1 MLMLGGIG
9 STSGMIIGAI
19 LVTILPELLRFMG
32 DYYQLVF
39 YGIALLLLLVY
50 PLGLSHLFSQLKKK
64 AAAFF
69 AGLEENAEGGLIHV
83 RTEIGA
89 CDQALRRPGCSQRP
103 LL

>member
-50 PLGLSHLFSQLKKK
+50 PLGLSHLFSQLKKR
-64 AAAFF
+64 
-69 AGLEENAEGGLIHV
+69 LPPSSLPEENAEGGLIHV
-83 RTEIGA
+83 RTEIG
-89 CDQALRRPGCSQRP
+89 SM
-103 LL
+103 

>member
-1 MLMLGGIG
+1 MLGRHRLDLRHDHRR
-9 STSGMIIGAI
+9 I

-69 AGLEENAEGGLIHV
+69 AGRKKTQKEG
-83 RTEIGA
+83 
-89 CDQALRRPGCSQRP
+89 
-103 LL
+103 